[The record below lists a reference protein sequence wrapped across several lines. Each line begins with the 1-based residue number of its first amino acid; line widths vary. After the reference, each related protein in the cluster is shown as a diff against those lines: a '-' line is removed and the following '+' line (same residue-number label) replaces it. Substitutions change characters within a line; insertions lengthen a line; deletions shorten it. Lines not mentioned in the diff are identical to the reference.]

1 EAEAAN
7 AVADV
12 AWSTA
17 ALVGAALVSSG
28 PEFGA
33 APAGSPRL
41 TESLARA
48 AAALAAG
55 AVPAEWRS
63 ALKALR
69 DGAPAA
75 AVAAGAGMALQR
87 SPRDGSGL
95 RWEQAAEWGADHG
108 GADGGVPPVFWWGG
122 LFRHR
127 ALPAAVAASASLR
140 TGAPLDETHV
150 ALEVLRLDAESVAAA
165 PAEGVFVSGIGLDGA
180 GWEIAAMGGVL
191 VEPNPD
197 GSARPDQLPLGMA
210 ALDTLVV
217 HMKAVPRGSE
227 ATLQSVPMAV
237 LLPGE
242 AAGEDPVMTAHMRS
256 RAPAGRWTLAGA
268 AAVLVE

>member
-1 EAEAAN
+1 
-7 AVADV
+7 
-12 AWSTA
+12 
-17 ALVGAALVSSG
+17 
-28 PEFGA
+28 
-33 APAGSPRL
+33 
-41 TESLARA
+41 
-48 AAALAAG
+48 
-55 AVPAEWRS
+55 
-63 ALKALR
+63 
-69 DGAPAA
+69 
-75 AVAAGAGMALQR
+75 MALQR
-87 SPRDGSGL
+87 SAADGSGVLLSAASLSSRDGDAASGATALRDWTDTCRL

-108 GADGGVPPVFWWGG
+108 GADGGVLPVFWWGG
-122 LFRHR
+122 LFRPR

-140 TGAPLDETHV
+140 TGSPLDETLV
-150 ALEVLRLDAESVAAA
+150 SLEVLRLDAESVAAA

-197 GSARPDQLPLGMA
+197 GSTGSAGEGSLGAAHGRAAAAGEARPDQLPLGMA

-217 HMKAVPRGSE
+217 HMKAVQRGSE